1 MYSEGMG
8 RNRTFIEADIVAQC
22 AQIFRSTGYEGTS
35 IDDLVQATGLHRGSL
50 YKAFGSKRG
59 LFVLA
64 LRQSAGRAIPTNDAT
79 DLLLVALMELAPR
92 DPEIRSIA
100 FDILSGGV
108 SEHTS
113 QSLGERLLERALETP
128 TDEATTKDPA

>member
-1 MYSEGMG
+1 MG
-8 RNRTFIEADIVAQC
+8 RNRTFIESDVVAQC
-22 AQIFRSTGYEGTS
+22 AEIFRNNGYEGTS

-64 LRQSAGRAIPTNDAT
+64 LKQSAGPAPPTDDST
-79 DLLLVALMELAPR
+79 DLLLVAIMELAPR

-100 FDILSGGV
+100 FDILSGAIPA
-108 SEHTS
+108 HTP
-113 QSLGERLLERALETP
+113 QSLGERLLERAHETP
-128 TDEATTKDPA
+128 VARSKPEDSI

>member
-1 MYSEGMG
+1 MG

-22 AQIFRSTGYEGTS
+22 AEIFRSTGYEGTS

-64 LRQSAGRAIPTNDAT
+64 LRQSAGPTIPTDDSA

-100 FDILSGGV
+100 FGILSGV
-108 SEHTS
+108 APRHTP
-113 QSLGERLLERALETP
+113 QSLGERLLERACETS
-128 TDEATTKDPA
+128 TDEATTKDSA

>member
-1 MYSEGMG
+1 MG
-8 RNRTFIEADIVAQC
+8 RNRTFIESDVVAQC
-22 AQIFRSTGYEGTS
+22 AEIFRRTGYEGTS

-64 LRQSAGRAIPTNDAT
+64 LRQSARPAIPTDDST

-92 DPEIRSIA
+92 DPEIRSIS
-100 FDILSGGV
+100 FDILSDAV
-108 SEHTS
+108 PTHTP
-113 QSLGERLLERALETP
+113 QALGERLLERARETL
-128 TDEATTKDPA
+128 TDETTPKDSE

>member
-1 MYSEGMG
+1 MG
-8 RNRTFIEADIVAQC
+8 RNRTFIESDVVAKC
-22 AQIFRSTGYEGTS
+22 AEIFRNNGYEGTS

-64 LRQSAGRAIPTNDAT
+64 LEQSAKSATRTDEST
-79 DLLLVALMELAPR
+79 DLLLVAIMELAPR

-100 FDILSGGV
+100 FDILS
-108 SEHTS
+108 STTPTHTP
-113 QSLGERLLERALETP
+113 QSLGERLLERARETLADKSTP
-128 TDEATTKDPA
+128 RDAE